1 MTAQTSIKAHNPTSA
16 TRAGQRHRIF
26 EALLQFSHMGE
37 GATCEQLVAITRIK
51 DTSVYGRLDSMKNG
65 YTVTVDG
72 QSITYYVVVK
82 AIEKKEGREV
92 QVYTLTEDQPT
103 PTAKDL
109 EKMKRAAL
117 SSVRKWRAAQE
128 KYISSQLKTLFD
140 K

>member
-26 EALLQFSHMGE
+26 EVLLQFAHMGE
-37 GATCEQLVAITRIK
+37 GATCDQLVAITKIK

-65 YTVTVDG
+65 YTVKLEGGESV
-72 QSITYYVVVK
+72 TYYVVVK
-82 AIEKKEGREV
+82 SIEKKAGREV
-92 QVYTLTEDQPT
+92 QVYTLTEKQPT
-103 PTAKDL
+103 PTAEDL

-117 SSVRKWRAAQE
+117 SSVRRYRAAQRLHIE
-128 KYISSQLKTLFD
+128 SQIKKLF